1 MELSLT
7 LDKERGL
14 DTLNFTG
21 TYPINFY
28 FVTLIEGCESFKKAK
43 LGNEWDARIKQKV
56 IGINLDDAIPKYQAT
71 FHEEVMMI
79 LRVKRA
85 RVDRADRGDEEPG
98 VGIRAGVLICDL
110 IFEGFCEGGLVGIYD
125 AGLGVRFDSV
135 VSDGIS
141 DTSREASSECI
152 YIMDSIAIVDTSES
166 SECICIARS
175 MAIGGAACRLGGI
188 SPPTARRKGIS
199 APISY

>member
-1 MELSLT
+1 MTVPRS
-7 LDKERGL
+7 RFSSRFG
-14 DTLNFTG
+14 
-21 TYPINFY
+21 
-28 FVTLIEGCESFKKAK
+28 
-43 LGNEWDARIKQKV
+43 R
-56 IGINLDDAIPKYQAT
+56 
-71 FHEEVMMI
+71 
-79 LRVKRA
+79 
-85 RVDRADRGDEEPG
+85 DEEPG
-98 VGIRAGVLICDL
+98 VGIHAGVLICDL

-152 YIMDSIAIVDTSES
+152 YIMDSIAIGDTSES